1 MRRRVVILEN
11 MYHKLLT
18 HLFQDSNEQAAFVL
32 CKLSVSTDEIK
43 FLVNDVIPIEA
54 KDIKYN
60 DRLRIY
66 YGYESYMPAV
76 KQALLEDK
84 CFFIAHSHIDTI
96 TTFSEVDDIEERKLL
111 KFAYN
116 RIGKHL
122 HGSMVFS
129 DANTFDARVYNKE
142 TDSFEPINKLV
153 IMGDTYRFLKSV
165 NVEQKPINYDIYNRN
180 ILAFGEA
187 LQYLVRDL
195 NVGVVGCG
203 GTGSAVIEELCR
215 LGVGKLTIV
224 DNQDFS
230 SSNITRMHGSSLKDK
245 GIPKV
250 TIMQHLASEIGLDTE
265 IVPIYEKL
273 DNPATAS
280 QLKNCDIIFS
290 CLDNIHFAR
299 AILNLITIYYGVPLI
314 DCGIKFYTKESVLID
329 IFARID
335 LVTPY
340 TSCLLCRKVID
351 LNISAAEMLGAE
363 EYEKLVKEGYAKEL
377 QDDKIQ
383 AMPYNT
389 LVASQAVIAFI
400 QLLTNFKGQNDYHTI
415 YRLNKNKVVHENID
429 GNKYDVECLCHDN
442 NGMLLKGDTEPFL
455 GLCW

>member
-1 MRRRVVILEN
+1 MRRSIVIFEN
-11 MYHKLLT
+11 MYHKLLS
-18 HLFQDSNEQAAFVL
+18 HLFQDNNEQAAFVL
-32 CKLSVSTDEIK
+32 CRLSMSTDEVK
-43 FLVNDVIPIEA
+43 FLVNDVIPVEV

-60 DRLRIY
+60 DSLRIY
-66 YGYESYMPAV
+66 YGYESYLPVV

-84 CFFIAHSHIDTI
+84 CFFVVHSHINTI

-111 KFAYN
+111 KFACN

-122 HGSMVFS
+122 HGSIVFS
-129 DANTFDARVYNKE
+129 NASTFDARVYNKE
-142 TDSFEPINKLV
+142 IDVFEPINRLV
-153 IMGDTYRFLKSV
+153 VIGDTYRFLKSV
-165 NVEQKPINYDIYNRN
+165 NAEHNLIDDDIYNRN

-203 GTGSAVIEELCR
+203 GTGSALIEELCR

-224 DNQDFS
+224 DDQDFN
-230 SSNITRMHGSSLKDK
+230 SSNITRMHGSSLKHK
-245 GIPKV
+245 GTPKV
-250 TIMQHLASEIGLDTE
+250 AIMQHMAREIGLDTK
-265 IVPIYEKL
+265 IVPICERL
-273 DNPATAS
+273 DNFKTAS

-290 CLDNIHFAR
+290 CLDNTHFAR
-299 AILNLITIYYGVPLI
+299 AILNQITIYYGVPLI

-335 LVTPY
+335 LVTPS
-340 TSCLLCRKVID
+340 TSCLLCRNIID
-351 LNISAAEMLGAE
+351 LNILASEMLDSKE
-363 EYEKLVKEGYAKEL
+363 RVKLVKEGYAKEL

-400 QLLTNFKGQNDYHTI
+400 QLLTNFKGKNDYHI
-415 YRLNKNKVVHENID
+415 IFRLNKNKVIRENID
-429 GNKYDVECLCHDN
+429 GNKHDVECLCHGN
-442 NGMLLKGDTEPFL
+442 SGLLLKGDTEPFI
-455 GLCW
+455 GLYW